1 MYSRIPFALF
11 SVLVALAG
19 CAQVDSSDGESANCS
34 SCTNPDQPQC
44 RGCLGAA
51 EQASDPRNL
60 PQNSPYENPAAA
72 DQLTLTQ
79 DTLDFAIGGDTRPA
93 NIDDTAGYPTA
104 IITKIFKDLQAE
116 TPRPGFAVATGD
128 YEFSNTNG
136 VQSALQLDLYIQARS
151 NFSNP
156 EFPTMGNHECTGATA

>member
-19 CAQVDSSDGESANCS
+19 CAQVDSSDGEAASCS

-51 EQASDPRNL
+51 EQTNDPRNL
-60 PQNSPYENPAAA
+60 PQESPFQDPAVA

-79 DTLDFAIGGDTRPA
+79 DTLDFAIVGDTRPPI
-93 NIDDTAGYPTA
+93 IDDTAGYPTA
-104 IITKIFKDLQAE
+104 IITKIFQALQAE
-116 TPRPGFAVATGD
+116 NPRPGFAVATGD
-128 YEFSNTNG
+128 YEFSNSNG
-136 VQSALQLDLYIQARS
+136 VQSALQLNLYIQARS

-156 EFPTMGNHECTGATA
+156 E